1 MAEDWR
7 NRGNETADDD
17 CERAEAEQDA
27 YEAWCEDNDLDP
39 DEDHSVEWEDYC
51 DDMRESAA
59 ERRAEERED
68 MERFGEW

>member
-1 MAEDWR
+1 MDMTYIDAERYYDYQR
-7 NRGNETADDD
+7 
-17 CERAEAEQDA
+17 ERAEAEQDA